1 MADRETLLAINA
13 QLVSKLT
20 AGTATDDD
28 IKTLTAVMGLLEK
41 EASKGSISSSVP
53 QTAPSGRCGAGA
65 SAAATSVKILQK
77 RKKNGRKGSGSR
89 QPRGT
94 RIVSADRALE
104 ARKDAEAAE
113 RVAAADR
120 AMAAREEDEKKA
132 KEKATKTSHGGFS
145 YSRGYG
151 GGDVGYGSRITSA
164 DPALEARKD
173 AAAAVVRKALAGA
186 LVSMMKAGDVDAARA
201 EAVARAALVSEA
213 AASAAAAKAEGKGAA
228 AAPQAAKA
236 ATIKKAESVAA
247 AERAMAAR
255 EEDEKK
261 TKATTWA
268 SYSGGGSGR
277 SYDSSYSSYSPRA
290 ATSMAEAA
298 KVDAIIEKLKS
309 AADSEPRRHVG
320 PFGHPTDRWQPFS
333 HDSFELLRTP

>member
-1 MADRETLLAINA
+1 MADRETLLVINA

-28 IKTLTAVMGLLEK
+28 IKTLTVVMGLIEK

-77 RKKNGRKGSGSR
+77 RKKNGRKSSGSR

-94 RIVSADRALE
+94 RIISADRALE
-104 ARKDAEAAE
+104 ARKDAAAAE
-113 RVAAADR
+113 R
-120 AMAAREEDEKKA
+120 
-132 KEKATKTSHGGFS
+132 
-145 YSRGYG
+145 
-151 GGDVGYGSRITSA
+151 
-164 DPALEARKD
+164 
-173 AAAAVVRKALAGA
+173 
-186 LVSMMKAGDVDAARA
+186 
-201 EAVARAALVSEA
+201 
-213 AASAAAAKAEGKGAA
+213 
-228 AAPQAAKA
+228 
-236 ATIKKAESVAA
+236 VAA

-333 HDSFELLRTP
+333 HDSFESLRTP

>member
-28 IKTLTAVMGLLEK
+28 IETLTAVMGLLEK

-65 SAAATSVKILQK
+65 SAAAASVKK
-77 RKKNGRKGSGSR
+77 RKKHGRKSSSR

-94 RIVSADRALE
+94 RIISADRALE
-104 ARKDAEAAE
+104 ARKDAAAAE
-113 RVAAADR
+113 R
-120 AMAAREEDEKKA
+120 
-132 KEKATKTSHGGFS
+132 
-145 YSRGYG
+145 
-151 GGDVGYGSRITSA
+151 
-164 DPALEARKD
+164 
-173 AAAAVVRKALAGA
+173 
-186 LVSMMKAGDVDAARA
+186 
-201 EAVARAALVSEA
+201 
-213 AASAAAAKAEGKGAA
+213 
-228 AAPQAAKA
+228 
-236 ATIKKAESVAA
+236 VAA

-277 SYDSSYSSYSPRA
+277 SYDSSYSSSSPRA

-333 HDSFELLRTP
+333 HDSFESLRTP

>member
-41 EASKGSISSSVP
+41 EASKGSINSSVP

-77 RKKNGRKGSGSR
+77 RKKNGRKSSGSR

-94 RIVSADRALE
+94 RIISADRALE
-104 ARKDAEAAE
+104 ARKDAAAAE
-113 RVAAADR
+113 R
-120 AMAAREEDEKKA
+120 
-132 KEKATKTSHGGFS
+132 
-145 YSRGYG
+145 
-151 GGDVGYGSRITSA
+151 
-164 DPALEARKD
+164 
-173 AAAAVVRKALAGA
+173 
-186 LVSMMKAGDVDAARA
+186 
-201 EAVARAALVSEA
+201 
-213 AASAAAAKAEGKGAA
+213 
-228 AAPQAAKA
+228 
-236 ATIKKAESVAA
+236 VAA

-261 TKATTWA
+261 AKAKATWA

-277 SYDSSYSSYSPRA
+277 SYGGGSGRSYGSSYSSYSPRA
-290 ATSMAEAA
+290 ATS
-298 KVDAIIEKLKS
+298 
-309 AADSEPRRHVG
+309 
-320 PFGHPTDRWQPFS
+320 
-333 HDSFELLRTP
+333 